1 MSLHP
6 KVTLGLDGGMPPL
19 ACTSVVGGHH
29 GDGKACP
36 RRGVPVEPVS
46 TGEGISS
53 ERALQVGKGNK
64 VGLWAPGMLI
74 SHNRCPAPQ
83 GSTIC
88 LRTMEELVPTCGEG
102 RVRRRPQEPLQSQTL
117 SHPTGPLSFLLS
129 PVLHQQG
136 GDFSGF
142 SLCVPCYY
150 CPCRWWVNVPE
161 EPCRAS
167 LGLLS

>member
-1 MSLHP
+1 MGTRN
-6 KVTLGLDGGMPPL
+6 VNFTQ
-19 ACTSVVGGHH
+19 SVS
-29 GDGKACP
+29 CP
-36 RRGVPVEPVS
+36 SR
-46 TGEGISS
+46 
-53 ERALQVGKGNK
+53 LY
-64 VGLWAPGMLI
+64 
-74 SHNRCPAPQ
+74 H
-83 GSTIC
+83 

-150 CPCRWWVNVPE
+150 CPCRGWVKVPE

-167 LGLLS
+167 LGLLSGWGSWAECFLRKIV

>member
-88 LRTMEELVPTCGEG
+88 APWKSWCQPVGRAECGG
-102 RVRRRPQEPLQSQTL
+102 GPRSPCRVRPS
-117 SHPTGPLSFLLS
+117 PTQL
-129 PVLHQQG
+129 VL
-136 GDFSGF
+136 
-142 SLCVPCYY
+142 
-150 CPCRWWVNVPE
+150 
-161 EPCRAS
+161 
-167 LGLLS
+167 